1 MAGWQIEEE
10 YNEDSEEEEERHGAL
25 PETRK
30 DFDAIMDEFL
40 GGYTMTGQRS
50 KTHRVKRGKNQSGL
64 DQLDEIRRELAT
76 ARIR

>member
-1 MAGWQIEEE
+1 
-10 YNEDSEEEEERHGAL
+10 
-25 PETRK
+25 
-30 DFDAIMDEFL
+30 MDEFL

-50 KTHRVKRGKNQSGL
+50 KTHRVKRGKYQSGL